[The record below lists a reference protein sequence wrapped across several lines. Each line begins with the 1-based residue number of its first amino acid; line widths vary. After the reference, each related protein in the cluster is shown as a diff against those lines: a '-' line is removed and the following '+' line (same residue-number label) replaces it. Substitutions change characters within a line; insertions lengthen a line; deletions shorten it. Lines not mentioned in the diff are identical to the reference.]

1 MGREDAPPISGPEE
15 LAVFD
20 RELAPGFRRL
30 PMTPNGTE
38 YFEGKAGTLDHL
50 VASTGMQEVAATARV
65 TGYCAL
71 AACATITGA
80 MPAASERLSDHCPV
94 VVDIQDRDLD

>member
-1 MGREDAPPISGPEE
+1 MGREDAPLISAQQE

-38 YFEGKAGTLDHL
+38 SFEGKGGTLDHL
-50 VASTGMQEVAATARV
+50 VASTGMQAVAATARV

-80 MPAASERLSDHCPV
+80 MPAASERWSDHSSV
-94 VVDIQDRDLD
+94 VVDLQDRDLD